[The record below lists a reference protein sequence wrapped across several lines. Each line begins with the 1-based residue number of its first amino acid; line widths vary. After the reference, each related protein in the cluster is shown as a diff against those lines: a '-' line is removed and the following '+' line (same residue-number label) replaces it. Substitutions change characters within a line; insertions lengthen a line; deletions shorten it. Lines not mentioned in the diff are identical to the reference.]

1 MLWSLRSARNLPE
14 QRRSSPPPPPLKHT
28 YTCMRAQGL
37 LWTWYKKLRSDG
49 WTLDANGYT
58 TSFR

>member
-1 MLWSLRSARNLPE
+1 
-14 QRRSSPPPPPLKHT
+14 
-28 YTCMRAQGL
+28 MRAQGL